1 MNALRGRGMCAG
13 SRPVDALLMCLRF
26 CCTMGM
32 SARDGRDDVQWPE
45 LAGGGEGEGV
55 GHG

>member
-45 LAGGGEGEGV
+45 FPGGGEGEGV